1 MLGPDE
7 ILLHENDQW
16 LYFRQPHQVFSVSE
30 LAEVVPA
37 LREIERLVTDN
48 SWHAA
53 GFLSYEAA
61 PAFDPAF
68 RVHPATDFP
77 LLRFGLYPPPTPIQL
92 PPPSAQPAPADW
104 QPTVSRETYQA
115 AIAAVKAAIARGE
128 TYQVNYTLRLRA
140 EFKADPWELF
150 LQLVQAQGA
159 GYAAYLNTGRW
170 VIACASPELFFR
182 LEGETLTARPMK
194 GTVKRGRT
202 SAEDADQAAWL
213 QNSIKNRAENVMIVD
228 MLRNDLGRIAAI
240 GSVQVPEL
248 FTAERYPTLWQMT
261 STVTAKTRASLT
273 EILTNLFPCA
283 SITGAPKVRTMQIIA
298 ELESTPRQIYTGSIG
313 HLAPGRHAQF
323 NVAIRTVLLDQA
335 SGQAEYGLG
344 GGIVWDS
351 TSADEYAEALLKA
364 RLLTDP
370 PPEFSLLETLR
381 WTPAEGWFLRE
392 QHLARL
398 LASAAYFGFPA
409 NQENLAAWLEAF
421 AREFDSPQRVRLLL
435 ARDGQLTG
443 ESAPLSPESL
453 SKPVTAALA
462 ASPIQSSE
470 IFLFHKTTRRALY
483 ESAKAARPEAEDV
496 LLYNEHGELT
506 EFTIGNLVVE
516 MAGKVFTPPL
526 ECGLLAGTFR
536 AHLLETGRV
545 QERRMLTSELAN
557 CTQVFRVNSV
567 RGWQAVHL
575 ELD

>member
-1 MLGPDE
+1 MVGPNE
-7 ILLHENDQW
+7 ILLHENGQW
-16 LYFRQPHQVFSVSE
+16 LHFNQPHQIFNVSA
-30 LAEVVPA
+30 LAEVVPT
-37 LREIERLVTDN
+37 LREIERVVTEKG
-48 SWHAA
+48 WHAA

-68 RVHPATDFP
+68 HVRPATDFP
-77 LLRFGLYPPPTPIQL
+77 LLWFGLYPPPIPIQL
-92 PPPSAQPAPADW
+92 PAAPPQPAPADW
-104 QPTVSRETYQA
+104 QPTVSRETYQT
-115 AIAAVKAAIARGE
+115 AIAAIKAAIARGE

-140 EFKADPWELF
+140 QFKADPWELF
-150 LQLVQAQGA
+150 LQLVRAQGA
-159 GYAAYLNTGRW
+159 GYATYVNTGRW

-182 LEGETLTARPMK
+182 LEGETLTTRPMK

-202 SAEDADQAAWL
+202 STEDAAQAAWL
-213 QNSIKNRAENVMIVD
+213 QNSLKNRAENVMIVD
-228 MLRNDLGRIAAI
+228 MLRNDLGRIAEI

-261 STVTAKTRASLT
+261 STVTAKTQASLT

-313 HLAPGRHAQF
+313 HLAPGRQAQF

-364 RLLTDP
+364 RVLTHP

-381 WTPAEGWFLRE
+381 WTPTEGWFLRE
-392 QHLARL
+392 KHLARL
-398 LASAAYFGFPA
+398 LDSAAYFGFPA
-409 NQENLAAWLEAF
+409 HRESLVAWLEAF
-421 AREFDSPQRVRLLL
+421 ARDFETSQRVRLLL

-443 ESAPLSPESL
+443 ESAPLSLEPL

-462 ASPIQSSE
+462 ANPIESSE
-470 IFLFHKTTRRALY
+470 IFLFHKTTRRAFY
-483 ESAKAARPEAEDV
+483 ATAQAARPEAEDV
-496 LLYNEHGELT
+496 LLYNERGELT
-506 EFTIGNLVVE
+506 EFTLGNLVVE
-516 MAGKVFTPPL
+516 MAGKLFTPPL

-536 AHLLETGRV
+536 AHLLETGQV
-545 QERRMLTSELAN
+545 QERRIPLRELSN
-557 CTQVFRVNSV
+557 CTHLLRVNSV
-567 RGWQAVHL
+567 RGWQTIHL
-575 ELD
+575 ALD